1 MTENRLDILEA
12 EVRTLKRRN
21 TQFKFISLS
30 SFMVMFAFIFSGWMA
45 DDPAEIKAKKFTLV
59 SENGQKAGEWANY
72 GGDVGFMMSSRSTN
86 SADGEIVST
95 VSLKASAGANPGT
108 FIDCSMEN
116 GGRASSAFLNCS
128 KEDVTFSTIRRDAL
142 QKNIMEAT
150 LVTKLDNSKL
160 YYMKDRKSR
169 MKLGFNDETSQ
180 PALELYDVNAN
191 QRAVLGSIAVKG
203 RLGGVE
209 MFPESSLWLID
220 ENGKGVFNAP
230 QQK

>member
-30 SFMVMFAFIFSGWMA
+30 SFMVMFVFILSGWMA

-59 SENGQKAGEWANY
+59 AENGQKAGEWANY
-72 GGDVGFMMSSRSTN
+72 GGDVGFMMSSRSNN

-108 FIDCSMEN
+108 FFDCSMEN
-116 GGRASSAFLNCS
+116 AGRASSAFLNCS

>member
-1 MTENRLDILEA
+1 MSENRLDILEA
-12 EVRTLKRRN
+12 EMRLLKRRN
-21 TQFKFISLS
+21 TQFKLISLS
-30 SFMVMFAFIFSGWMA
+30 SCMIMVAFVMSGWMA
-45 DDPAEIKAKKFTLV
+45 DDPVEIRAKKFTLV

-72 GGDVGFMMSSRSTN
+72 GGDVGFMMTSRSNN
-86 SADGEIVST
+86 SPDGEIVST
-95 VSLKASAGANPGT
+95 VSLKASAGATPGT

-116 GGRASSAFLNCS
+116 AGRASNAFLNCS
-128 KEDVTFSTIRRDAL
+128 KDDVTFSTIRRDAL
-142 QKNIMEAT
+142 QKSIMEAT
-150 LVTKLDNSKL
+150 LVTKLDNSKF

-180 PALELYDVNAN
+180 PALELHDVNGN

>member
-1 MTENRLDILEA
+1 MIELRLQKLELEIA
-12 EVRTLKRRN
+12 RLQKRNKYYRLFTLASVMVV
-21 TQFKFISLS
+21 T
-30 SFMVMFAFIFSGWMA
+30 VMFVNGWIA
-45 DDPAEIKAKKFTLV
+45 DDPAEIRAKKFVLL
-59 SENGQKAGEWANY
+59 SDNGQKAGEWANY
-72 GGDVGFMMSSRSTN
+72 GNDVGFMMTSKANNPT
-86 SADGEIVST
+86 DGDIVST
-95 VSLKASAGANPGT
+95 VSLKASSGASPGT

-116 GGRASSAFLNCS
+116 AGRASSAFLNCS
-128 KEDVTFSTIRRDAL
+128 KEDVTFSTIKRDAV
-142 QKNIMEAT
+142 QKSVMEAT
-150 LVTKLDNSKL
+150 LVTKLDNSKM

-180 PALELYDVNAN
+180 PALELYDVNGN

-203 RLGGVE
+203 RLGGVD

>member
-30 SFMVMFAFIFSGWMA
+30 SFMVMFVFILSGWMA

-116 GGRASSAFLNCS
+116 AGRASSAFLNCS